1 MRCHQAEHLLSLNLD
16 GRLSSGQRKLLF
28 DHLDECAA
36 CRQIDDELNAA
47 RELALSL
54 PTQSVSAGFR
64 EELWER
70 IRAGEGTPEAV
81 FREPVPLA
89 TKVRYFATGAAAAG
103 LLIAAT
109 VSFFRPAGETTP
121 TTEPLTTGPQLAQ
134 HDRGGLTPRP
144 VGPVANTATLDLPGV
159 APATPD
165 RLASLVTD
173 SYADAVR
180 QLRARVDDFESGSS
194 ASPQFITRLRDD
206 ANRARHF
213 AGLMRWF
220 VDRDYMMLPEDE
232 AAGLATIE
240 LVGQQVRGVADADSL
255 RGVLRPL
262 QNIRVDRRSFFCSP
276 CVQDEASFF
285 REFAT
290 HAQGAPDGINEFRIE
305 VVEESSP
312 GSKHNRF
319 ILLRLR

>member
-16 GRLSSGQRKLLF
+16 GRLSSGQRQLLLA
-28 DHLDECAA
+28 HLDECAA
-36 CRQIDDELNAA
+36 CRQIDGELNAA

-103 LLIAAT
+103 LLIAAA
-109 VSFFRPAGETTP
+109 VFFRPADDTKP
-121 TTEPLTTGPQLAQ
+121 TTESPLAQ
-134 HDRGGLTPRP
+134 RDRGGLTPRP
-144 VGPVANTATLDLPGV
+144 VGPVVNSATLDLPGV
-159 APATPD
+159 ASATPD
-165 RLASLVTD
+165 RLATLVTD

-194 ASPQFITRLRDD
+194 ASPQFITHLRDD
-206 ANRARHF
+206 ANRAQHF

-220 VDRDYMMLPEDE
+220 VDRNYMMLPQDE

-240 LVGQQVRGVADADSL
+240 LVGQQVRGVDDADSL

-290 HAQGAPDGINEFRIE
+290 HAQGATDGINEFRIE
-305 VVEESSP
+305 VVVEESSP
-312 GSKHNRF
+312 GSKQNRF
-319 ILLRLR
+319 ILMRLR

>member
-36 CRQIDDELNAA
+36 CRQIDGELNAA

-103 LLIAAT
+103 LLIAAA
-109 VSFFRPAGETTP
+109 VFFRPAGDTAP
-121 TTEPLTTGPQLAQ
+121 TTGPQLAQ
-134 HDRGGLTPRP
+134 RDRGGLTPRP
-144 VGPVANTATLDLPGV
+144 VGPVANDPTLDLPGV

-165 RLASLVTD
+165 RLASLVKD
-173 SYADAVR
+173 SYADAVG
-180 QLRARVDDFESGSS
+180 QLRARVDDLESGSS

-206 ANRARHF
+206 ANRAQHF
-213 AGLMRWF
+213 ASLMRWF
-220 VDRDYMMLPEDE
+220 VERDYMMLPRDE

-240 LVGQQVRGVADADSL
+240 LVGQQVRSIDDAASL

-290 HAQGAPDGINEFRIE
+290 HAQGAPDGVNEFRIE

-312 GSKHNRF
+312 GSKQNRF